1 MRENLIHVKNVF
13 RNKKN
18 LKYQEYVFKSLILRF
33 FEKRLQQNILKTIL
47 YSEWQKKCDF
57 NRKNCEFFE
66 SLFFSR
72 SITN

>member
-33 FEKRLQQNILKTIL
+33 FGKTIATKYFKTIL

-72 SITN
+72 SIAN